1 MQNEK
6 YCEYCGAKI
15 PADAEF
21 CGNCG
26 KKVEGK
32 NAVDYNMN
40 GGNNAVRNNAPA
52 AANPYQGFSN
62 SDNMGNFAGNPNN
75 YPQPKKKRTALYIGM
90 AVVMFVVFAFIGM
103 AVERVLQN
111 SDRSGS
117 GTANTGTGGSGAIA
131 TSVPEEEKVYVKG
144 TFTDTT
150 YESEVIG
157 IRYNASEGWA
167 LATESEHAQLPQDNV
182 TTWEMESVNSA
193 DGSNILIAA
202 EKLPL
207 TNITVDMYI
216 NSLKNTLSESVGIS
230 VDEIRDNGTYTIAGE
245 TYTVITYNASV
256 QNGGTYRQTFYLRK
270 INTHMVTITVT
281 AASSGVT
288 DEEIL
293 SHFVEY

>member
-62 SDNMGNFAGNPNN
+62 SDNMGNFAGNP
-75 YPQPKKKRTALYIGM
+75 
-90 AVVMFVVFAFIGM
+90 IGM

-150 YESEVIG
+150 YESEFIG
-157 IRYNASEGWA
+157 IRYNAPEGWA
-167 LATESEHAQLPQDNV
+167 LATESELAQLPQDNV

-230 VDEIRDNGTYTIAGE
+230 VDEIRDNGTYTIAGR
-245 TYTVITYNASV
+245 I
-256 QNGGTYRQTFYLRK
+256 R
-270 INTHMVTITVT
+270 
-281 AASSGVT
+281 
-288 DEEIL
+288 
-293 SHFVEY
+293 